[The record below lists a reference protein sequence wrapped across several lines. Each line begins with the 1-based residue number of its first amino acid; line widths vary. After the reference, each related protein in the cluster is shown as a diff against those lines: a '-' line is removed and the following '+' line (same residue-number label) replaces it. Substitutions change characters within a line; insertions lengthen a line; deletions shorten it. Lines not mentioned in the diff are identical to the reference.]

1 MPMSEASS
9 PFGEWLAAAM
19 RSRDLSQAALART
32 VGVADAQVSR
42 WRRGQVVP
50 SVHHLQRLAEALD
63 VPRAG
68 LDRLAGYPTADG
80 KDEIEAGDPDP
91 ARQAELAAYRAR
103 FGQTLE
109 RTVPRH
115 LWRAYVEACEALAE
129 AMGASYD
136 EVVAA
141 SREGPVA
148 RPAGSVGFAPPGR
161 VRQSIGFRR

>member
-1 MPMSEASS
+1 MSDTAS
-9 PFGEWLAAAM
+9 PFGEWLTATM

-50 SVHHLQRLAEALD
+50 SVRHLQRLAEALD
-63 VPRAG
+63 VPRVG

-80 KDEIEAGDPDP
+80 GDGVEAGDPDP
-91 ARQAELAAYRAR
+91 ARQAELATYRAR

-115 LWRAYVEACEALAE
+115 LWRAYAEACEALAE

-136 EVVAA
+136 EAVAA
-141 SREGPVA
+141 GRDVSTA
-148 RPAGSVGFAPPGR
+148 RPGGAVGFAPPGR